1 MRDLKAKRNDLFDE
15 LNKKKIDYAR
25 IEEKYKSLN
34 NEISRIK
41 NQTADIEKMKNSYQ
55 TDHTNT
61 IAIIE
66 EIAKRIESDKTNQE
80 LFQRNIN
87 DFKKDIEQRQ
97 IDIAELQRSRKILEL
112 QRKETEENIQK
123 LDKAVSNL
131 ENIISEKESFVQT
144 IIQKSQ
150 ETYLTD
156 VRNTPL
162 EQGETLDSTAK
173 YITDLRRDLAS
184 LGDVNLLAIEQ
195 YHNVKEKLAF
205 LQAQKLD
212 SEKAMEDIINLINE
226 TNNKSIEQFTSAF
239 EDIRKAFKK
248 IFARLFDGGKADL
261 VLMDEKDILNSGI
274 NIFAEPPGKKFQ
286 SISLLSGG
294 ERALVAIAVIF
305 AILYL
310 KPTPFVVLDEMDAP
324 LDDDNIERF
333 KSLLRDFKQTS
344 QFVIV
349 SHSKS
354 TLEICDALYGVTM
367 EEQGVSKIINVAFDE
382 ANVLFKSE

>member
-1 MRDLKAKRNDLFDE
+1 
-15 LNKKKIDYAR
+15 
-25 IEEKYKSLN
+25 
-34 NEISRIK
+34 
-41 NQTADIEKMKNSYQ
+41 
-55 TDHTNT
+55 
-61 IAIIE
+61 
-66 EIAKRIESDKTNQE
+66 
-80 LFQRNIN
+80 
-87 DFKKDIEQRQ
+87 
-97 IDIAELQRSRKILEL
+97 
-112 QRKETEENIQK
+112 
-123 LDKAVSNL
+123 
-131 ENIISEKESFVQT
+131 
-144 IIQKSQ
+144 
-150 ETYLTD
+150 
-156 VRNTPL
+156 
-162 EQGETLDSTAK
+162 
-173 YITDLRRDLAS
+173 
-184 LGDVNLLAIEQ
+184 
-195 YHNVKEKLAF
+195 
-205 LQAQKLD
+205 
-212 SEKAMEDIINLINE
+212 
-226 TNNKSIEQFTSAF
+226 
-239 EDIRKAFKK
+239 
-248 IFARLFDGGKADL
+248 
-261 VLMDEKDILNSGI
+261 MDEKDILNSGI